1 MSPKQIPILLF
12 IGLAGCAGADYSIN
26 AGRIYP
32 GMSAEALRGELL
44 TATFVDDDP
53 YLSGC
58 IYEYNSDNDYE
69 VRSGPNRKHF
79 YLIKNVRRSQG
90 CSGQSGVLAKVF
102 KGRPSVLQIQ
112 SALGINQRSTIRKI
126 EKAPEI

>member
-1 MSPKQIPILLF
+1 MSPKQISIFFFLS
-12 IGLAGCAGADYSIN
+12 LAGCAGADYSIN

-32 GMSAEALRGELL
+32 GMSAEALRDELL
-44 TATFVDDDP
+44 TATFADDDP

-69 VRSGPNRKHF
+69 LRSGSNQKHF

-90 CSGQSGVLAKVF
+90 CSGTSGVLAKVF
-102 KGRPSVLQIQ
+102 TKRPSNGQIMSVLGL
-112 SALGINQRSTIRKI
+112 SQRSKIRKI